1 MDERRRAAGAYR
13 KTQGL
18 IKTTGTSARPES
30 DDISTG
36 KPPRGGRSQRDDAS
50 REPRDPRHE
59 ERLPPGSPAAN
70 RPCGEGGPQLP
81 PGKPLREVAQF
92 LTLVGRDQAAAV
104 LRNMPREQADRIVDV
119 MAHLDPISP
128 GEARRILVQFGARQN
143 AVDHEVAGGPETARE
158 ILVRAFGQE
167 DGERRFYELLPDE
180 RPRRFGFLA
189 DADGRQLSLLL
200 RGEAPATVAIVAAN
214 APQEAAARLLQALPE
229 EDRPQVVRRMATLQ
243 KVDSSVIA
251 AVEQTLRSRMES
263 IERPSTDEIDGEQ
276 RLAEILR
283 YLDVSTS
290 ETILG
295 DLTVAAPDSAE
306 HIRRRMTT
314 LEDVLLLRARDL
326 QEVLKRVDDLD
337 LAVILKGKP
346 PQLEA
351 RIMENVSQ
359 RRAEMVRMHRDSLGP
374 MRRRDVDRITGEFI
388 EMIRSMAS
396 AGEIVIQRSGEE
408 FI

>member
-1 MDERRRAAGAYR
+1 MDEHRRAAGAYR

-18 IKTTGTSARPES
+18 IKTTGKSPRPKA
-30 DDISTG
+30 DDAPAG
-36 KPPRGGRSQRDDAS
+36 KPPREAGDRSGRDTRGSGPPHRDSAPGDPQRRAS
-50 REPRDPRHE
+50 
-59 ERLPPGSPAAN
+59 
-70 RPCGEGGPQLP
+70 GPQLP
-81 PGKPLREVAQF
+81 PGKPLHEVAQF
-92 LTLVGRDQAAAV
+92 LTLIGRDQAAAV
-104 LRNMPREQADRIVDV
+104 LRNMPREEADRIVDT

-128 GEARRILVQFGARQN
+128 GEARRILVQFGARRN

-167 DGERRFYELLPDE
+167 DGDRRFYELLPEE

-200 RGEAPATVAIVAAN
+200 RGEAPATIAIIAAN
-214 APQEAAARLLQALPE
+214 APQEAAARLLQALPVE
-229 EDRPQVVRRMATLQ
+229 MRPQVVRRMATLK
-243 KVDSSVIA
+243 KVDASVIA
-251 AVEQTLRSRMES
+251 AVEKTLRSRMEA
-263 IERPSTDEIDGEQ
+263 IERPTAEEIDGEQ

-283 YLDVSTS
+283 YLDISTS

-295 DLTVAAPDSAE
+295 DLTTAAPDAAD

-314 LEDVLLLRARDL
+314 LEDVLLLRDRDL
-326 QEVLKRVDDLD
+326 QEVLKRIDDLD
-337 LAVILKGKP
+337 LAVVLKGKP
-346 PQLEA
+346 PRLEA

-359 RRAEMVRMHRDSLGP
+359 RRAEMVKMHRDSLGP

-388 EMIRSMAS
+388 EMIRSMAG
-396 AGEIVIQRSGEE
+396 AGEIIIQRSGEE

>member
-1 MDERRRAAGAYR
+1 
-13 KTQGL
+13 
-18 IKTTGTSARPES
+18 
-30 DDISTG
+30 
-36 KPPRGGRSQRDDAS
+36 
-50 REPRDPRHE
+50 
-59 ERLPPGSPAAN
+59 
-70 RPCGEGGPQLP
+70 
-81 PGKPLREVAQF
+81 
-92 LTLVGRDQAAAV
+92 
-104 LRNMPREQADRIVDV
+104 
-119 MAHLDPISP
+119 
-128 GEARRILVQFGARQN
+128 
-143 AVDHEVAGGPETARE
+143 
-158 ILVRAFGQE
+158 
-167 DGERRFYELLPDE
+167 
-180 RPRRFGFLA
+180 
-189 DADGRQLSLLL
+189 
-200 RGEAPATVAIVAAN
+200 
-214 APQEAAARLLQALPE
+214 
-229 EDRPQVVRRMATLQ
+229 
-243 KVDSSVIA
+243 
-251 AVEQTLRSRMES
+251 
-263 IERPSTDEIDGEQ
+263 
-276 RLAEILR
+276 LAEILR

>member
-1 MDERRRAAGAYR
+1 MMQAAMDERRRAAGAYR

-70 RPCGEGGPQLP
+70 RPRGEGGPQLP

-128 GEARRILVQFGARQN
+128 GEARR
-143 AVDHEVAGGPETARE
+143 